1 MTTDGKPKII
11 ERIDASGAGDVD
23 MSKTAEVSEGQ
34 LKGLTGK
41 SLKVPQDW
49 TKKNI
54 DGNKFRVGCKRIF
67 GLYPGYLRDQVHKQR
82 LEKLWNPGQKKS
94 LAQVTNEVEAFEA
107 AKSGETVQGKDKLAK
122 DNLDAGIILLLFLS
136 IFSDFCRFH
145 RFFFAS
151 ILFVC
156 DDFFILFG
164 DFVHFFTILF
174 I

>member
-54 DGNKFRVGCKRIF
+54 EGNKFRVGCKRIF

-122 DNLDAGIILLLFLS
+122 DNLDAGNNP
-136 IFSDFCRFH
+136 
-145 RFFFAS
+145 FFVNS
-151 ILFVC
+151 
-156 DDFFILFG
+156 
-164 DFVHFFTILF
+164 
-174 I
+174 